1 MRLSDAPFRVRACW
15 PQSAGLRGSS
25 GRSWLFLPN
34 AQKGKISR
42 SLLNMQALFLH
53 WFIFSR
59 APGSNTAASRA
70 RERSVAL
77 INGRCAAPCAP
88 VLSGG
93 IIANAVTHQSE
104 NDRMICCCERRVG
117 FEGVFTRARSLP
129 WKWRATIWRRSSS
142 TTSCS

>member
-1 MRLSDAPFRVRACW
+1 MAI
-15 PQSAGLRGSS
+15 
-25 GRSWLFLPN
+25 LPN
-34 AQKGKISR
+34 AQKGKIIR
-42 SLLNMQALFLH
+42 NLLNMQALFLH

-104 NDRMICCCERRVG
+104 NDLLLREAGGFRGRLHARQIPALEMARDNMAQIFQYDFLLIDKNCCL
-117 FEGVFTRARSLP
+117 A
-129 WKWRATIWRRSSS
+129 
-142 TTSCS
+142 